1 MDMDNK
7 IFLSSL
13 LEVLIAELLFGDPV
27 VPLHVDNIEAL
38 VKLEGGPQG
47 LQEQSQFP
55 ELQQVFSILTLRL
68 VLYKVQSYKVELRK
82 LLSV

>member
-1 MDMDNK
+1 M
-7 IFLSSL
+7 
-13 LEVLIAELLFGDPV
+13 

-55 ELQQVFSILTLRL
+55 ELQQVLSILALSL
-68 VLYKVQSYKVELRK
+68 VWYKVQSYKVELRK

>member
-1 MDMDNK
+1 MK
-7 IFLSSL
+7 IFLVSS

-27 VPLHVDNIEAL
+27 VALHVDNIEAL

-55 ELQQVFSILTLRL
+55 EL
-68 VLYKVQSYKVELRK
+68 
-82 LLSV
+82 

>member
-1 MDMDNK
+1 MIMDMDNK

-27 VPLHVDNIEAL
+27 VSLHVDNIEAL
-38 VKLEGGPQG
+38 VKLEGGSQG

-55 ELQQVFSILTLRL
+55 ELQQVLTILALSL
-68 VLYKVQSYKVELRK
+68 V
-82 LLSV
+82 